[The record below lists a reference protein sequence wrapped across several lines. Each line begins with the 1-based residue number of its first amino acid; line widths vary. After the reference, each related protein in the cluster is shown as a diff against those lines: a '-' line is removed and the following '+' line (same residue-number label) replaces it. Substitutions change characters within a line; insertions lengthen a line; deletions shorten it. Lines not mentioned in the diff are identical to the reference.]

1 MFMTRRYLKNT
12 FALVTRVPGEQQVSG
27 GHDGAMYRSKD
38 AVEILHGGFRPLQV
52 AIFTVDAVGSV
63 KLNVRVVFKGGGPGL
78 MIWKSA
84 NAIAGVGCGVA
95 KMLAC

>member
-1 MFMTRRYLKNT
+1 MTRRYLKNT
-12 FALVTRVPGEQQVSG
+12 FALVTRVRGEQQVSG
-27 GHDGAMYRSKD
+27 GHDGAMYRSD
-38 AVEILHGGFRPLQV
+38 AGRSGNFTRGFRPLQV
-52 AIFTVDAVGSV
+52 AIFTVDTVGSV
-63 KLNVRVVFKGGGPGL
+63 KLNMRVVFKGGGPGL